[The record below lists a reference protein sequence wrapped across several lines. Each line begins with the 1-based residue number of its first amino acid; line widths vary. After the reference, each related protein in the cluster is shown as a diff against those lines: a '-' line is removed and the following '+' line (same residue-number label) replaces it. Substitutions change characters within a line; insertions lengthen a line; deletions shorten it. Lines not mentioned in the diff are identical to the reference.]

1 MTFTEIDAA
10 IKAHALTVA
19 GAIPVS
25 WPNKDFTPGAE
36 YIEIRHQP
44 VQRIDTTGTGDNSQ
58 QDGLVLFNCTIR
70 AGNGETRALQIADVI
85 RAGFPKALRLA
96 AGSGNVVITKPADPR
111 SGFTDGSYYRMP
123 VLVGYTTE
131 RL

>member
-1 MTFTEIDAA
+1 MTFSEIDTA
-10 IKAHALTVA
+10 IKARTLAIA

-58 QDGLVLFNCTIR
+58 QDGLVLFNCTVR
-70 AGNGETRALQIADVI
+70 AGIGETRALQIADLI

-96 AGSGNVVITKPADPR
+96 AGAGNVVITKPADPR
-111 SGFTDGSYYRMP
+111 PGFTDGTYYRLP
-123 VLVGYTTE
+123 VVVSYTTE
-131 RL
+131 RP